1 MIYTKGYGMLGENMP
16 DISDTDISSVLW
28 TGDREF
34 YQV

>member
-1 MIYTKGYGMLGENMP
+1 MLGEKVP